1 MDNTKLLLTQY
12 MALGLHPIHLEG
24 KIARYHWKDFN
35 LSKDNINWHVKHYKN
50 WGIRT
55 EMIKPDLYFY
65 VVDLDSKDRIADL
78 WEKVDFPSDAPI
90 VSTGRGYHFY
100 LTWRSEVKTIHF
112 EGLDVIGNGYVVAP
126 PSIHPNGKQYKF
138 TRPLKDTPP
147 PLMDPGSIQLP
158 KMIVNSIGSRACS
171 TTTQTGKLTKYQMEN
186 GVSEGMRNTT
196 LVKFIGILIHMCFRE
211 EEAITETLAW
221 NEKNKPPLPE
231 NEVIKT
237 VHDCYEKW
245 G

>member
-1 MDNTKLLLTQY
+1 MNYIESFLTQY
-12 MALGLHPIHLEG
+12 LELGLCPIPLKG
-24 KIARYHWKDFN
+24 KVARYAWKSFTLNKEDI
-35 LSKDNINWHVKHYKN
+35 SRYKNHLN

-55 EMIKPDLYFY
+55 EIIRPNLYFY
-65 VVDLDSKDRIADL
+65 VIDLDSRDRIADL
-78 WEKVDFPSDAPI
+78 YETVEFPPATPI
-90 VSTGRGYHFY
+90 VQTGRGYHFY
-100 LTWRSEVKTIHF
+100 LTWHSEVKTTHY
-112 EGLDVIGNGYVVAP
+112 GWLDVIGNGYVVCP
-126 PSIHPNGKQYKF
+126 PSIHPNGKSYKF
-138 TRPLKDTPP
+138 IVPLNGKLP
-147 PLMDPGSIQLP
+147 PLMDPETIQLP
-158 KMIVNSIGSRACS
+158 KTFINSSGSRACS
-171 TTTQTGKLTKYQMEN
+171 TITQTGKLTKDQMEN

-221 NEKNKPPLPE
+221 NEKNKPPLAK